1 MGGNMKRIAL
11 AIALAALLVSGVVT
25 FSPGALAVADCTIV
39 GTSGPDE
46 LVGTQGPDVIC
57 GLGGA
62 DTINGRGGA
71 DVIRGGN
78 GDDYLKGR
86 AGDDLLRGGLGNDYI
101 VSGKGH
107 DTVYGGRGSDGCLRT
122 ADNAPGDN
130 LVGGQGQD
138 TYRADDGDLVSTAEI
153 SVAACEDPP
162 TA

>member
-1 MGGNMKRIAL
+1 MKRIAW
-11 AIALAALLVSGVVT
+11 AIALAALSVPGLVLLP
-25 FSPGALAVADCTIV
+25 PGASAGDDCTIV
-39 GTSGPDE
+39 GTAGPDE
-46 LVGTQGPDVIC
+46 LIGTPGRDIIC
-57 GLGGA
+57 GLAGA
-62 DTINGRGGA
+62 DFINGRGGA

-86 AGDDLLRGGLGNDYI
+86 AGDDLLRGGLGIDYI
-101 VSGKGH
+101 VSGKGY
-107 DTVYGGRGSDGCLRT
+107 DTVYGGRGSDRCLRT

-162 TA
+162 TF